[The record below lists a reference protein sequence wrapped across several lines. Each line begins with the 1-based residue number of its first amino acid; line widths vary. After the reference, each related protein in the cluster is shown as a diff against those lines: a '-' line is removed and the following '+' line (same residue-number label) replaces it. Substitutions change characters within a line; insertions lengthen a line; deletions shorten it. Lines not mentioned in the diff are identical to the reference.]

1 MNFIKVLFT
10 FLLSFVIVYLFYLI
24 FVILN
29 KKKNKNIFST
39 NQASIFINLNK
50 LDKNSINEKTFIQ
63 VLSICN
69 SIILSIAFTFAI
81 FPVFDSFIVNI
92 LFSFVLFIIL
102 ILVVYKIVGLFFRKR
117 V

>member
-1 MNFIKVLFT
+1 M
-10 FLLSFVIVYLFYLI
+10 YLFYLF

-29 KKKNKNIFST
+29 KKKNDKIFDT

-50 LDKNSINEKTFIQ
+50 LDKDSIDKKVFIH

-69 SIILSIAFTFAI
+69 SFILAFTFAFTI
-81 FPVFDSFIVNI
+81 LFVFDS
-92 LFSFVLFIIL
+92 LFINLLLGFIILIVL
-102 ILVVYKIVGLFFRKR
+102 ILVVYKVVGLFFRKK